1 MFEKINRIAII
12 LVIFINFRSLF
23 DVMKNKTFTFI
34 ALTFISLSA
43 LVSCNKDQK
52 AAETVVGNYTGSFEG
67 TYLGND
73 SLTSVGYQVAVSVIN
88 DNKIKIQ
95 GANFEPFEVLVTS
108 NGLNVEP
115 VSQSDPYLKKFLY
128 IGDDKKLQFVY
139 NKGANTAS
147 FIGTK

>member
-1 MFEKINRIAII
+1 
-12 LVIFINFRSLF
+12 
-23 DVMKNKTFTFI
+23 MKNKKFTFI
-34 ALTFISLSA
+34 ALTLMSLTT
-43 LVSCNKDQK
+43 LVACNKDQK

-88 DNKIKIQ
+88 DNKIKIV
-95 GANFEPFEVLVTS
+95 GANFDPFEVLVTS

-128 IGDDKKLQFVY
+128 IGDDNKLQFVY